1 MEKRIGP
8 LLRVPQEALSLVSW
22 AEEAKVL
29 HRVASLGSKWD
40 TITKHLVNVDIQ
52 VKSVKQSYNILSRYS
67 GDENYVSIREFARG
81 LVKDRENAAAK
92 LRRHRKELVASLE
105 STSTELMH
113 YADMNLH
120 VSAEGVKVSPQL
132 ASRKNYLNR
141 VEACLARRVA
151 KIVEDWRK
159 ESQPEVDDVIP
170 EDVARPIGGAVKRRR
185 DAASYS
191 TQLSRPPARRRTQS
205 KDPILAS
212 TTSSESPQVKTQE
225 LMRSLID
232 AAVTSMEDVTGET
245 ESPPDTG
252 STPSD
257 ADLRSTLL
265 Q

>member
-40 TITKHLVNVDIQ
+40 TITKHLDNVDIQ
-52 VKSVKQSYNILSRYS
+52 VKSVKQSYSILSRYR
-67 GDENYVSIREFARG
+67 GDENYVSIREFARR

-92 LRRHRKELVASLE
+92 LRRHRTGLVASLE

-132 ASRKNYLNR
+132 ASRKNYLHR
-141 VEACLARRVA
+141 VETCLARRVA

-159 ESQPEVDDVIP
+159 ESQPAVDDVIP
-170 EDVARPIGGAVKRRR
+170 EDLARPIGGAVKRRR
-185 DAASYS
+185 DAESCS
-191 TQLSRPPARRRTQS
+191 TQHSRQPARRRTQS
-205 KDPILAS
+205 KDPILA